1 MLSVIKMS
9 TPWLTNG
16 NWKLLSVLFPFL
28 FSIFSWFCVKWRWS
42 KCNSWWIS
50 TSMISG
56 LQCIYCSLNEF
67 VVRSH
72 KVPRY
77 RYFGHFVNGHLICQL
92 TFQKIVLFAFNC
104 LYIFVDDRM
113 IVLFALFL
121 IQLKSEIAFPLVVG
135 CVLDFC
141 FDVPCFSRF
150 RVGIEK
156 NKYFRYSIELWKY
169 P

>member
-28 FSIFSWFCVKWRWS
+28 FCIFSWFCVKWRWS

-92 TFQKIVLFAFNC
+92 TFQKSCVVCVQLFVHICRWQNDSFVCTFPNPIEIRNCVSTRRRVCSWFLFWCTVFFAF
-104 LYIFVDDRM
+104 
-113 IVLFALFL
+113 
-121 IQLKSEIAFPLVVG
+121 
-135 CVLDFC
+135 
-141 FDVPCFSRF
+141 SRRNRKKQVF
-150 RVGIEK
+150 
-156 NKYFRYSIELWKY
+156 
-169 P
+169 